1 MSKVNCQIVNI
12 LLNDNNEFTKKYTAF
27 SNGSYEYENILEDYF
42 VNKGMRSIKIDDDN
56 QSICF
61 TNAKEKISFFNPI
74 TKKDEA
80 YFEEVH
86 IHCNDLYH
94 FDSFV
99 NYLYSSE
106 FSNCIDVV
114 ESIPHHNDILRDGL
128 KDFELVME
136 PMTNEVSTTK
146 TLVNLLS
153 QRSDET
159 IFRALAI
166 HFGKLVNNT
175 KDIDSELVHKLNSIY
190 QKNVVDNDDL
200 FFSPD
205 ISDKL
210 ININT
215 NEKSNRMEIGDAPS
229 NRMPFEINYSFP
241 NDRGYD
247 L

>member
-12 LLNDNNEFTKKYTAF
+12 LLDDNNAFTKKYTAF

-94 FDSFV
+94 FDNFV
-99 NYLYSSE
+99 NYLYQSK
-106 FSNCIDVV
+106 FSNCISDVD
-114 ESIPHHNDILRDGL
+114 SIPYHNEILKNGL
-128 KDFELVME
+128 KNCELVME

-166 HFGKLVNNT
+166 HFGKLVDNS
-175 KDIDSELVHKLNSIY
+175 KDIDSELIHRLNDIY
-190 QKNVVDNDDL
+190 QSNVVDNDNL
-200 FFSPD
+200 FFSPE

-210 ININT
+210 INIHT
-215 NEKSNRMEIGDAPS
+215 DEKSNRIEIGDAPS
-229 NRMPFEINYSFP
+229 NRIPFEINYSFP
-241 NDRGYD
+241 SDRGYD

>member
-1 MSKVNCQIVNI
+1 MSKINCQIVNI

-27 SNGSYEYENILEDYF
+27 SNGSFEYENILEDYF

-56 QSICF
+56 QSVCF
-61 TNAKEKISFFNPI
+61 TNAKEKISFFNPV
-74 TKKDEA
+74 TKKDES

-94 FDSFV
+94 FDNFV
-99 NYLYSSE
+99 NYLYKST
-106 FSNCIDVV
+106 FSHCISDVD
-114 ESIPHHNDILRDGL
+114 SIPYHNEILKNGL
-128 KDFELVME
+128 KNCELVME

-146 TLVNLLS
+146 TLVDLLS

-166 HFGKLVNNT
+166 HFGKLVDNP
-175 KDIDSELVHKLNSIY
+175 KDIDSELVHKLNNIY
-190 QKNVVDNDDL
+190 QTNVIDNVDL
-200 FFSPD
+200 FFSPE

-210 ININT
+210 VNINT
-215 NEKSNRMEIGDAPS
+215 DEKSNIMEMSDTPS
-229 NRMPFEINYSFP
+229 NRMPFETNYSFSS
-241 NDRGYD
+241 DRGYD